1 MKKKFFVL
9 SLPFI
14 IFAFLFMLS
23 KLYLNAITAVH
34 FHCPFR
40 VFWNIYCPGCGCTRA
55 LSCLLKLDIVSSLHN
70 NPSIIIMCV
79 FLALGYLKLLFSVF
93 GINKKVIP
101 ESKMFYLVLSGILI
115 VFFVIRNF
123 VPVLQPY

>member
-1 MKKKFFVL
+1 
-9 SLPFI
+9 
-14 IFAFLFMLS
+14 
-23 KLYLNAITAVH
+23 
-34 FHCPFR
+34 
-40 VFWNIYCPGCGCTRA
+40 
-55 LSCLLKLDIVSSLHN
+55 
-70 NPSIIIMCV
+70 MCV